1 MIIITFI
8 VIAELIQV
16 GSFISINSA
25 ESKMNLYESQLS
37 KLWKGKPL
45 EIETRLSVV
54 VSRLLTFAVFC
65 MRTWNGYLI
74 YFTFIRNT
82 IDDSN
87 ERLNFDL
94 GKKTKSINT
103 ARKSMLKL

>member
-8 VIAELIQV
+8 VTAELIQV

-54 VSRLLTFAVFC
+54 VSRLLTFAVFW
-65 MRTWNGYLI
+65 RTWNGYLI

-82 IDDSN
+82 IDDSS

-94 GKKTKSINT
+94 GKKNKIHQQLER
-103 ARKSMLKL
+103 AC